1 MSQKKTIKV
10 KVYRSS
16 SQEQADKRQNGEYKE
31 YEIPTGDRMSVFSL
45 LDYIY
50 ESCDRSLA
58 YYKSCRIGRCSGCIV
73 EIDGKNK
80 LACCTLAKDGM
91 KIGPA
96 KGHEVIRDLVTEFP
110 DKYSFVVGQDKYDTH
125 DKYAFVGKAKL
136 K

>member
-1 MSQKKTIKV
+1 
-10 KVYRSS
+10 
-16 SQEQADKRQNGEYKE
+16 
-31 YEIPTGDRMSVFSL
+31 
-45 LDYIY
+45 
-50 ESCDRSLA
+50 
-58 YYKSCRIGRCSGCIV
+58 
-73 EIDGKNK
+73 
-80 LACCTLAKDGM
+80 M

>member
-1 MSQKKTIKV
+1 MARKDAIKV
-10 KVYRSS
+10 QVYRSHY
-16 SQEQADKRQNGEYKE
+16 QDQKDKNQRGEYQE
-31 YEIPTGDRMSVFSL
+31 YEIPIGDRMSVFSV
-45 LDYIY
+45 LDYIRDNY
-50 ESCDRSLA
+50 DRSLA
-58 YYKSCRIGRCSGCIV
+58 FYKSCRIGRCSGCIV

-80 LACCTLAKDGM
+80 LACTTPAKNDM